1 MIYRC
6 KNCNKFIA
14 SIKSKNNIK
23 IKCKSV
29 EYLDENTL
37 KIKCRCEHINI
48 VEIQNKSKT

>member
-14 SIKSKNNIK
+14 NIKNEKNMK

-29 EYLDENTL
+29 EYLNKNTL
-37 KIKCRCEHINI
+37 KIKCSCKHINI
-48 VEIQNKSKT
+48 VEIQKVK